1 MTETIKQRIQSAL
14 VNPINHINTELIVVM
29 ETGRRLS
36 QSKFAKSLKILNAMV
51 NKSLFG
57 KTFNSMAQHERV
69 MMIFNIEETSNH
81 THAHALL
88 RIPTHL
94 NKFDVVKLMHEKW
107 QVFDSR
113 KKKLNKVYCQENTSE
128 DMRKGNVFYATK
140 ELTDTQDINKF
151 LIF

>member
-1 MTETIKQRIQSAL
+1 
-14 VNPINHINTELIVVM
+14 M

-57 KTFNSMAQHERV
+57 KTFISMAQHERV
-69 MMIFNIEETSNH
+69 MMIFNVEETSNH

>member
-14 VNPINHINTELIVVM
+14 VNPINHINTELIIVM

-57 KTFNSMAQHERV
+57 KTFISMAQHERV
-69 MMIFNIEETSNH
+69 MMIFNVEETSKH
-81 THAHALL
+81 THAHVLL

-94 NKFDVVKLMHEKW
+94 NKFDVVNLMHEKW
-107 QVFDSR
+107 
-113 KKKLNKVYCQENTSE
+113 
-128 DMRKGNVFYATK
+128 
-140 ELTDTQDINKF
+140 
-151 LIF
+151 

>member
-57 KTFNSMAQHERV
+57 KTFISMAQHERV
-69 MMIFNIEETSNH
+69 M
-81 THAHALL
+81 
-88 RIPTHL
+88 
-94 NKFDVVKLMHEKW
+94 
-107 QVFDSR
+107 
-113 KKKLNKVYCQENTSE
+113 
-128 DMRKGNVFYATK
+128 
-140 ELTDTQDINKF
+140 
-151 LIF
+151 

>member
-14 VNPINHINTELIVVM
+14 VNPINHINTELIIVM

-57 KTFNSMAQHERV
+57 KTFISMAQHERV
-69 MMIFNIEETSNH
+69 MMIFNVEETSNH